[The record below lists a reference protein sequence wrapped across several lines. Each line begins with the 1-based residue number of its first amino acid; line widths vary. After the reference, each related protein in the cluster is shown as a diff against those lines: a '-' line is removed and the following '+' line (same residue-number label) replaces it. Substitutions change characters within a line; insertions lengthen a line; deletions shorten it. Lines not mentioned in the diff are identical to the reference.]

1 MRLGVC
7 ATVRP
12 LCWLLAKSK
21 YALGMRRTLV
31 CPRIRMTLASLRLRF
46 AQGTKPSAAS
56 AVAPLLP
63 QGKEVCAQVCAE
75 LEAPMVCL
83 AQSSFETG
91 YAPGMRQP
99 HSSLVILFQLEHGGD
114 STTGFAAE
122 RQVCDDCFHQS
133 EAVPQVCGLNLDMS
147 RRLLY

>member
-1 MRLGVC
+1 MRQGMRPGHNHPSSIYASWSRLTNSCFDGKNEYPTFSWLGHVKYAPGVC

-12 LCWLLAKSK
+12 L
-21 YALGMRRTLV
+21 R
-31 CPRIRMTLASLRLRF
+31 
-46 AQGTKPSAAS
+46 
-56 AVAPLLP
+56 
-63 QGKEVCAQVCAE
+63 AE
-75 LEAPMVCL
+75 PKAPMDCL
-83 AQSSFETG
+83 GQSSFETG

-99 HSSLVILFQLEHGGD
+99 HSPLVILFQLEHGGD

-147 RRLLY
+147 RRLFH

>member
-63 QGKEVCAQVCAE
+63 QGKEVCDQVCAE

-91 YAPGMRQP
+91 YAPGMRRP
-99 HSSLVILFQLEHGGD
+99 HSSLVMWIQLEHSQDLSGIHVD
-114 STTGFAAE
+114 PS
-122 RQVCDDCFHQS
+122 QS
-133 EAVPQVCGLNLDMS
+133 QQESA
-147 RRLLY
+147 